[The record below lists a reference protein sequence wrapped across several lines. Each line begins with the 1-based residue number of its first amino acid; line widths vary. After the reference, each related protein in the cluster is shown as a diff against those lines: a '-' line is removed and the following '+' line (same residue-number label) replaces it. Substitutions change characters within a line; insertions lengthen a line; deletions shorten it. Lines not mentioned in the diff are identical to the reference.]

1 MSSPARGRSRLS
13 LAGRAVGLFLIILA
27 CAALALTLISPV
39 WPLAVALVGVMLVV
53 PHDQM
58 KIAIGFLAII
68 PTGFLALRTL
78 NFGVTAV
85 APPIA
90 TLAAGQYDADSPDLL
105 GLVHVRAVVRAP
117 ITPSGSATLIL
128 VDAHAPLWL
137 GFDDATL
144 KRESQR
150 ALEAQG
156 VPAAPSP
163 ASDPGTAHLVHGA
176 LARALNAS
184 PTPPELPDGATQQG
198 ALDTYYAMFPQEFA
212 HACDFSKV
220 PSGSFE
226 GTSSNPGFPSRVR
239 ITVVAGALK
248 RVEVLD
254 SKFSEY
260 GRPAFETLPAKMV
273 EQSRAD
279 VDVVAGATRSSWILR
294 SAVFHA
300 CQAGL
305 ASLAAPAARK
315 APGPEFPSPE
325 SAR

>member
-1 MSSPARGRSRLS
+1 MDSLEADKVQLARVGR
-13 LAGRAVGLFLIILA
+13 VIGLLLIILA
-27 CAALALTLISPV
+27 CATLALTLVSPI
-39 WPLAVALVGVMLVV
+39 WPLAVALIGVMLVV

-58 KIAIGFLAII
+58 KIAIGFLAVI

-85 APPIA
+85 APPVA
-90 TLAAGQYDADSPDLL
+90 GLAAGQYDADSPDLL

-117 ITPSGSATLIL
+117 ASPGGPSTLIL

-156 VPAAPSP
+156 IPAAPSP

-176 LARALNAS
+176 LARALGVT
-184 PTPPELPDGATQQG
+184 PTAPELPDGATQQG

-212 HACDFSKV
+212 HVCDFTKL

-226 GTSSNPGFPSRVR
+226 GTSSNPGFPARVR

-248 RVEVLD
+248 RVEVLE
-254 SKFSEY
+254 SKHSDY

-273 EQSRAD
+273 EQNRAD

-300 CQAGL
+300 CKAGL
-305 ASLAAPAARK
+305 ASVASPATSATTAATS
-315 APGPEFPSPE
+315 SP
-325 SAR
+325 

>member
-1 MSSPARGRSRLS
+1 MDSFPGNTIRLARVGRV
-13 LAGRAVGLFLIILA
+13 VGLLLIILA
-27 CAALALTLISPV
+27 CAALALTLVSPI

-85 APPIA
+85 APPVA
-90 TLAAGQYDADSPDLL
+90 GLAAGQYDADSPDLL
-105 GLVHVRAVVRAP
+105 GLVHVRAVIRAP
-117 ITPSGSATLIL
+117 ALPAGTATLIL
-128 VDAHAPLWL
+128 VDAHAPPWL

-176 LARALNAS
+176 LARALAS
-184 PTPPELPDGATQQG
+184 TPTSPELPDGATQQG
-198 ALDTYYAMFPQEFA
+198 AIDTYYAMFPQEFA
-212 HACDFSKV
+212 HTCDFSKL

-226 GTSSNPGFPSRVR
+226 GTSSNPGFPARVR
-239 ITVVAGALK
+239 ITVVAGTLK

-254 SKFSEY
+254 SKHSDH

-273 EQSRAD
+273 EQNRAD

-300 CQAGL
+300 CKAGL
-305 ASLAAPAARK
+305 ASVKGPAKAPSTAAP
-315 APGPEFPSPE
+315 PPQ
-325 SAR
+325 